1 METRVSAVPIVALDV
16 PGVAAALEIVDA
28 LGESCRFYKVGSE
41 LFTACGPAVV
51 RELRAR
57 EAQVFL
63 DLKLHDIPNTV
74 AGGLRG
80 AASLGA
86 RIVTVHAAGG
96 EEMIRAAVQAA
107 HSDGN
112 CAVFAVT
119 LLTSLDASGVARIWG
134 RGDPV
139 EVVTEVVRL
148 AGIAN
153 SGGAAG
159 VVCSGREAKA
169 VKARFGASLQLLIPG
184 IRLAG
189 GATHDQSRTATPG
202 EAVAAGADY
211 VVVGRAVTAAPDR
224 VAAMREILAQLA

>member
-1 METRVSAVPIVALDV
+1 MEAALSAVPIVALDV
-16 PGVAAALEIVDA
+16 QDISAALAIVDT

-41 LFTACGPAVV
+41 LFTACGPSVV

-57 EAQVFL
+57 EADVFL

-74 AGGLRG
+74 GGGVRG

-86 RIVTVHAAGG
+86 RIVTIHAAGG
-96 EEMIRAAVQAA
+96 EAMIRAAAQAA
-107 HSDGN
+107 RDAGN

-119 LLTSLDASGVARIWG
+119 LLTSLDASDVARIWG
-134 RGDPV
+134 RGEPV
-139 EVVTEVVRL
+139 EIEDEVVRL
-148 AGIAN
+148 AGLAKA
-153 SGGAAG
+153 GGAAG
-159 VVCSGREAKA
+159 VVCSGREAGA
-169 VKARFGASLQLLIPG
+169 VKARYGVSLQLLIPG

-189 GATHDQSRTATPG
+189 GATHDQSRTASPA

-224 VAAMREILAQLA
+224 VAAMREILSQLR

>member
-1 METRVSAVPIVALDV
+1 MEARVSAVPIVALDV
-16 PGVAAALEIVDA
+16 PGVTAALEIVDA

-57 EAQVFL
+57 EADVFL

-107 HSDGN
+107 NSAGN

-119 LLTSLDASGVARIWG
+119 LLTSLDASGIARIWG
-134 RGDPV
+134 RAEPV
-139 EVVTEVVRL
+139 EVDTEVVRL
-148 AGIAN
+148 AGIAK

-159 VVCSGREAKA
+159 VVCSGREARA
-169 VKARFGASLQLLIPG
+169 VKARFGASIQLLIPG

-189 GATHDQSRTATPG
+189 GATHDQSRTATPA

-211 VVVGRAVTAAPDR
+211 VVVGRAVTAASDR
-224 VAAMREILAQLA
+224 VAAMREILSQLG